1 MITLSYAFLLLIVG
15 YGYCATL
22 EPWLTLDFISISRAK
37 VFQDELYIADR
48 AGILYRIENDDSLT
62 PILDISD
69 RVLLAGFTGF
79 LNFEFPPW
87 FDFVPCVFLWY
98 GTPHPTEGASKS
110 RISVIPV
117 DPDTMQANTAEEIIL
132 FTLDNPTDRHVGG
145 FLEFA
150 TDLTLL
156 FAFGD
161 GSNFVPSNSS
171 QNPNDFHGKMLRY
184 TVSPL
189 KILLGQTEEIFSI
202 PQNNPVHGSP
212 IYALGF
218 RQPFECNVLKSLLP
232 FANPRLFCYENGAN
246 SWEEVNLV
254 EKGVNLGWPC
264 QEGFERTNFDCGFPL
279 NSQRSPLL
287 VYPHS
292 SPSGN
297 VEPWNK
303 IGNSISPGYIY
314 DGSVTAL
321 KRSLLFG
328 DLSGALWIAQGPPDQ
343 TLIEM
348 GSWVFDRITHNI
360 EPAPSVISVFADVDG
375 QPIVNTLDFDTFT
388 TTFYRLVL

>member
-1 MITLSYAFLLLIVG
+1 
-15 YGYCATL
+15 
-22 EPWLTLDFISISRAK
+22 
-37 VFQDELYIADR
+37 
-48 AGILYRIENDDSLT
+48 
-62 PILDISD
+62 
-69 RVLLAGFTGF
+69 
-79 LNFEFPPW
+79 
-87 FDFVPCVFLWY
+87 
-98 GTPHPTEGASKS
+98 
-110 RISVIPV
+110 VIPV

-375 QPIVNTLDFDTFT
+375 EPIVNTLDFDTFT